1 MDHHCPWLNNCVGFQ
16 NRKLFILLI
25 TYAFVATVVGMVIG
39 LYPIVLMVI
48 DLVRGD
54 TSHLA
59 VTVIALVGYVLL
71 YPFLY
76 IIYQFVSYHYDLIEK
91 NMTTLEQ
98 LDEKRGNVATV
109 SYDMGS
115 DFNWRFV
122 LGANK
127 ALWWLPIDSGSGAP
141 MGDGV
146 VISKKD
152 ENLGEFN
159 YDELDDEAHANWNKD
174 DINDP
179 LNKHL
184 DKFNAQNPLKQQMD
198 YRP

>member
-1 MDHHCPWLNNCVGFQ
+1 
-16 NRKLFILLI
+16 
-25 TYAFVATVVGMVIG
+25 
-39 LYPIVLMVI
+39 
-48 DLVRGD
+48 
-54 TSHLA
+54 
-59 VTVIALVGYVLL
+59 
-71 YPFLY
+71 
-76 IIYQFVSYHYDLIEK
+76 
-91 NMTTLEQ
+91 MTTLEQ
-98 LDEKRGNVATV
+98 LDEKRGNIATV

-127 ALWWLPIDSGSGAP
+127 ALWWLPIDTGSGAP

-152 ENLGEFN
+152 VEGLKKDENLGEFT
-159 YDELDDEAHANWNKD
+159 YDELEDEAAANWNKD

-184 DKFNAQNPLKQQMD
+184 DKYNALNPLKQQLD
-198 YRP
+198 HRP

>member
-1 MDHHCPWLNNCVGFQ
+1 MSFPVLKSILK
-16 NRKLFILLI
+16 RKTFPQAR
-25 TYAFVATVVGMVIG
+25 TFRAT
-39 LYPIVLMVI
+39 
-48 DLVRGD
+48 
-54 TSHLA
+54 
-59 VTVIALVGYVLL
+59 
-71 YPFLY
+71 
-76 IIYQFVSYHYDLIEK
+76 LIEK

-98 LDEKRGNVATV
+98 LDEKRGNIATV

-127 ALWWLPIDSGSGAP
+127 ALWWLPIDTGSGAP

-146 VISKKD
+146 VISKKDVEGLNKKD

-159 YDELDDEAHANWNKD
+159 YDELDDEAQANWHKD

-179 LNKHL
+179 LNRHL
-184 DKFNAQNPLKQQMD
+184 DKVNAQNPLKQQMD
-198 YRP
+198 YRR